1 MVGGKKSSKKKGKQP
16 VPLDKGPLGS
26 TALSL
31 SQRLISIGID
41 GKAGFDGAHRVA
53 QAALA
58 DYPADRERAIDKV
71 VSQHRRLA
79 ASAGFVTSLG
89 GFVTMAVALP
99 VNLTGFYLINTRMVA
114 AIAHLRGYD
123 LGDPGTRTA
132 ILLTLVGGD
141 ADDVLKKA
149 GVVSTGRLANL
160 ASNQLPP
167 PAVMVVNKAVGFRL
181 IRQLGDKLFTRLGK
195 GIPVAGGVM
204 GAGLDAFLLSR
215 IAKGARKEFPPTERL
230 LRAGSH

>member
-1 MVGGKKSSKKKGKQP
+1 MFGAKKSNKNGNQP
-16 VPLDKGPLGS
+16 VRLDQGPLGG
-26 TALSL
+26 TALSVA
-31 SQRLISIGID
+31 QRLISVGID
-41 GKAGFDGAHRVA
+41 GKAGFDSAQQVA
-53 QAALA
+53 AAALA
-58 DYPADRERAIDKV
+58 QFPADPERAIDHV

-79 ASAGFVTSLG
+79 ASAGFVNSLG

-99 VNLTGFYLINTRMVA
+99 VNLTGFYVINTRMVA
-114 AIAHLRGYD
+114 GIARLRGYD
-123 LGDPGTRTA
+123 LADQGTRTA

-160 ASNQLPP
+160 ASSQLPP

-181 IRQLGDKLFTRLGK
+181 ISQVGDKLFTKLGK
-195 GIPVAGGVM
+195 GIPLAGGVL

-215 IAKGARKEFPPTERL
+215 IAKGAKAEFPPRDRL
-230 LRAGSH
+230 LRAGTR

>member
-1 MVGGKKSSKKKGKQP
+1 MFGAKKSKKNGNQP
-16 VPLDKGPLGS
+16 VPLDKGPLGG

-31 SQRLISIGID
+31 AQRLISVGID
-41 GKAGFDGAHRVA
+41 GKAGFDDAQQVA
-53 QAALA
+53 EEALA
-58 DYPADRERAIDKV
+58 KFPADRERAIDHV

-99 VNLTGFYLINTRMVA
+99 VNLAGFYVINTRMVA
-114 AIAHLRGYD
+114 AIAQLRGYD
-123 LGDPGTRTA
+123 LADQGTRTA

-149 GVVSTGRLANL
+149 GIVSTGRLASL
-160 ASNQLPP
+160 ASSQLPP

-181 IRQLGDKLFTRLGK
+181 ITQVGDKLFTKLGK
-195 GIPVAGGVM
+195 GIPLAGGVL

-215 IAKGARKEFPPTERL
+215 IAKGAKAEFPPRDRL
-230 LRAGSH
+230 LRPGKH

>member
-1 MVGGKKSSKKKGKQP
+1 MGAKKRSKKKGKQP
-16 VPLDKGPLGS
+16 VPLGKGPLGG

-31 SQRLISIGID
+31 SQRLISIGVD
-41 GKAGFDGAHRVA
+41 GKAGFDSAQRVA
-53 QAALA
+53 RAALA
-58 DYPADRERAIDKV
+58 NHPTDPERAIDKV
-71 VSQHRRLA
+71 VAQHLRLA

-99 VNLTGFYLINTRMVA
+99 VNLTGFYLVNTRMVA
-114 AIAHLRGYD
+114 AIAFIRGYD
-123 LGDPGTRTA
+123 LSAPGTRTA

-149 GVVSTGRLANL
+149 GIVSTGRLASL
-160 ASNQLPP
+160 ASSQLPP

-181 IRQLGDKLFTRLGK
+181 ITQVGDKLFTKLGK
-195 GIPVAGGVM
+195 GIPVAGGVL

-215 IAKGARKEFPPTERL
+215 IAKGAKKEFPPSKRL
-230 LRAGSH
+230 LQAGKR

>member
-1 MVGGKKSSKKKGKQP
+1 MFDRKKKSAKP

-31 SQRLISIGID
+31 SQRLMTVGID
-41 GKAGFDGAHRVA
+41 GKAGFDSARDVA
-53 QAALA
+53 QAALH
-58 DYPADRERAIDKV
+58 DYPSDPERAIDQV
-71 VSQHRRLA
+71 ISQHRRLA

-99 VNLTGFYLINTRMVA
+99 VNLVGFYLLNTRMVA

-123 LGDPGTRTA
+123 LTDQGTRTA

-141 ADDVLKKA
+141 ADDLLKKA

-160 ASNQLPP
+160 AANQLPP

-181 IRQLGDKLFTRLGK
+181 VSHLGDKLLTKLGK
-195 GIPVAGGVM
+195 GIPVAGGVI
-204 GAGLDAFLLSR
+204 GAGLDAFLLGR
-215 IAKGARKEFPPTERL
+215 IAKGAKREFPATGRA
-230 LRAGSH
+230 LRSGQR